1 MTASA
6 VSAGDRLTAI
16 RVEIGRA
23 GAAATVVEAM
33 TAVTSIYRH
42 MAALEH
48 AGVLEE
54 FEIAAT
60 VFLNVA
66 APDAPEVP
74 YG

>member
-1 MTASA
+1 MTAHA

-16 RVEIGRA
+16 RAEIGRA

-33 TAVTSIYRH
+33 AALTGIYRH
-42 MAALEH
+42 LAALEH

-54 FEIAAT
+54 FEIAAA

-74 YG
+74 HG